1 VPKAKIQ
8 FIPHAGQLKAWN
20 SEKRIVAV
28 IAGSGGGKS
37 LLGSFWLLREIQ
49 KDPRATFMA
58 VAPTYSMLIRNLMPY
73 IQNLLEP
80 YGAY

>member
-28 IAGSGGGKS
+28 I
-37 LLGSFWLLREIQ
+37 
-49 KDPRATFMA
+49 
-58 VAPTYSMLIRNLMPY
+58 
-73 IQNLLEP
+73 
-80 YGAY
+80 